1 MIQEMQRL
9 PTNSQEHIW
18 RMPQEDDEY
27 YYEVVVRGGR
37 LYIPGC
43 KDVNILTKD
52 VSIQECKDP
61 CRARADVVTL
71 TLCRKEV
78 MADDD

>member
-1 MIQEMQRL
+1 MQRL
-9 PTNSQEHIW
+9 PSNSQEHIW

-43 KDVNILTKD
+43 KDVNILIKD
-52 VSIQECKDP
+52 TSIQGSLS
-61 CRARADVVTL
+61 RARGRSLPLALPKGGIT
-71 TLCRKEV
+71 
-78 MADDD
+78 DDD